1 MGVTGH
7 PTKTMLNDIK
17 SQLGSSLHTMR
28 RFLERPISVDKGR
41 VSLGKR
47 PSTQRALAKEAQRRR
62 DRQMRHDLYQLLEQH
77 PSSRQLVRHLD
88 LVERTLRRGGLE
100 ALEALPIRVITKALT
115 QLEMLVRDWSPTGLA
130 ELRSRMAVMV
140 KTRPPETAREAE
152 LRESRAFETG
162 FDADVSEVE
171 HSVFEEM
178 ERSWFGQLPEAV
190 ATAAPKPQTA

>member
-1 MGVTGH
+1 
-7 PTKTMLNDIK
+7 MLNDIK
-17 SQLGSSLHTMR
+17 SQLGSSLQTVR

-47 PSTQRALAKEAQRRR
+47 PSTMRAQAKEAQRRR
-62 DRQMRHDLYQLLEQH
+62 DRPMRHDLYQLLEQH

-88 LVERTLRRGGLE
+88 VVERALRRGGLE
-100 ALEALPIRVITKALT
+100 ALEALPIRVITQALS

-152 LRESRAFETG
+152 LRESRSFETV

-171 HSVFEEM
+171 HSEFEEM
-178 ERSWFGQLPEAV
+178 ERSWFGQLPDGV
-190 ATAAPKPQTA
+190 AAAALKPQTA

>member
-1 MGVTGH
+1 
-7 PTKTMLNDIK
+7 
-17 SQLGSSLHTMR
+17 
-28 RFLERPISVDKGR
+28 
-41 VSLGKR
+41 
-47 PSTQRALAKEAQRRR
+47 
-62 DRQMRHDLYQLLEQH
+62 
-77 PSSRQLVRHLD
+77 
-88 LVERTLRRGGLE
+88 
-100 ALEALPIRVITKALT
+100 
-115 QLEMLVRDWSPTGLA
+115 
-130 ELRSRMAVMV
+130 MAVMV